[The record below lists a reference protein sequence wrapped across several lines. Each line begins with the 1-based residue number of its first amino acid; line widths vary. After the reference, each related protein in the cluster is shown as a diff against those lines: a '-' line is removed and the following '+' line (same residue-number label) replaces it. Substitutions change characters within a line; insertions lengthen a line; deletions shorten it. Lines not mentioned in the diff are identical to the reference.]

1 MLSVDVEKLYPAAK
15 TLVKAR
21 AASRIHAKD
30 ATLYDFSPEAQACA
44 SDYMGWVDLATS
56 PLCDMDAIQ
65 AFADEVVEAGLD
77 TILLIGQGGS
87 TQAPMTITKYNKHDS
102 TRVKFRT
109 LDSDSPVRVREMLTI
124 CDPHRTLVIIS
135 SKSGGTIEPRMLLE
149 AVRASFEKELGE
161 HVVKH
166 LVAIT
171 DPGSDLDRQ
180 ARKEG
185 WRAVFSGEPTV
196 GGRFSALSV
205 FGLVPGRRSRVS
217 IWRPSWPTPARPRRP
232 VRKTPSTTRP
242 STWRRSSTTIT

>member
-30 ATLYDFSPEAQACA
+30 ATLYDFSPRRKRAR
-44 SDYMGWVDLATS
+44 ATTWDGS
-56 PLCDMDAIQ
+56 IWPPAPLCDMDAIQ

-149 AVRASFEKELGE
+149 AVRLLREGARRARGE
-161 HVVKH
+161 
-166 LVAIT
+166 A
-171 DPGSDLDRQ
+171 
-180 ARKEG
+180 
-185 WRAVFSGEPTV
+185 
-196 GGRFSALSV
+196 
-205 FGLVPGRRSRVS
+205 PGRHH
-217 IWRPSWPTPARPRRP
+217 RPG
-232 VRKTPSTTRP
+232 
-242 STWRRSSTTIT
+242 